1 MKNTKKMSLLIVSLC
16 CLAMLASCGASRG
29 VEEVEVASQPC
40 SDCFST
46 ESLIR
51 ARGMGES
58 RNQQMALEKARNNA
72 LAEMASKIR
81 VSVENMME
89 SFSKSRTIDGE
100 EEIVGLDVN
109 MTKRL
114 VNETIQGYRTICEK
128 YTVRKDKNGNKTFT
142 CYYAIELG
150 KEDASSSLYK
160 GLSSATSNLDVDYEK
175 FRMRFQQEMAALN
188 NKKQ

>member
-1 MKNTKKMSLLIVSLC
+1 MKAKKLSLVFVGLC
-16 CLAMLASCGASRG
+16 CLTMLASCGATRSA
-29 VEEVEVASQPC
+29 EEVEVASQPC
-40 SDCFST
+40 SNCFST
-46 ESLIR
+46 ETLIR
-51 ARGMGES
+51 ARGVGES
-58 RNQQMALEKARNNA
+58 RDQQMALEKARNNA

-81 VSVENMME
+81 VTVENMME

-100 EEIVGLDVN
+100 EEMVGLDVN

-128 YTVRKDKNGNKTFT
+128 YTVRTDKNGTKIYK

-160 GLSSATSNLDVDYEK
+160 GLSSSTSKLDVDYEK
-175 FRMRFQQEMAALN
+175 FRMRFEQEMATLD
-188 NKKQ
+188 KKNQ